1 MIILRN
7 NFSKLVFLSFLCCI
21 LFLPFF
27 NKAISGDS
35 IFYIYTAK
43 QILKEPLKPFD
54 FQINCAEKN
63 YYGWDVA
70 NNPPLISY
78 FLAACMKIFGENE
91 KVLHLVFFG
100 FTLLAVVGMFLLS
113 KELKVDPF
121 FSVLLLIASPA
132 FFVNAT
138 DIMLDIPMLAFSLWG
153 IYFAIRSPRLQSGV
167 SEANKRTPGWILL
180 GLAVLIKFVAIIN
193 LPIIFAWFLLNK
205 KLKKNLVFF
214 LIPIIFLIAWSVHNK
229 LIYGEIQILKKSL
242 SVGLSFGLIKEI
254 PLLTYLGGA
263 FIFPLSILWIS
274 FKYNK
279 VYVWFFIIFF
289 SAINLFFNLIG
300 YSGLQNLF
308 LSIFISSAVILI
320 FIFAEYL
327 KKTNFQNEIVFLIT
341 WFFLYFLFFAS
352 VSAIIAVRYLLPLL
366 PPVIMLTVKI
376 SEKVS
381 DRKVFLTITVAVG
394 IILSLFLAH
403 SDYILANS
411 YRNIAD
417 HLKSNYTG
425 KIYFR
430 GDMSFRGFQYYMEK
444 NGFICLNENIVN
456 NLPESHLITSVF
468 SLKTNLVSGIE
479 KNKKQ
484 VEEKCVFTKNPFRTM
499 NPSANAGFHLNLY
512 GFLPYSVS
520 KKPLEKFT
528 IYKIK

>member
-7 NFSKLVFLSFLCCI
+7 NFSKLLFLSFLCFI

-43 QILKEPLKPFD
+43 QILREPLKPFD

-63 YYGWDVA
+63 YHGWDVA

-78 FLAACMKIFGENE
+78 FLAVCMKFFGENE
-91 KVLHLVFFG
+91 KVLHLIFFG
-100 FTLLAVVGMFLLS
+100 FTLFAVIGIFFLS
-113 KELKVDPF
+113 EELKIDPF
-121 FSVLLLIASPA
+121 FPALLLIASPA

-153 IYFAIRSPRLQSGV
+153 IYFAIKEKAL
-167 SEANKRTPGWILL
+167 GWILL
-180 GLAVLIKFVAIIN
+180 GLAVLIKFAAIIN
-193 LPIIFAWFLLNK
+193 LPVVFTWFLLNK
-205 KLKKNLVFF
+205 KLKKNLIFF
-214 LIPIIFLIAWSVHNK
+214 LIPILFLTVWSMHNK
-229 LIYGEIQILKKSL
+229 LVYGEIQIFKKSL
-242 SVGLSFGLIKEI
+242 SVGLFFGIVKEI
-254 PLLTYLGGA
+254 PLLTYIGGVL
-263 FIFPLSILWIS
+263 IFPLSILWIS

-279 VYVWFFIIFF
+279 VYIWFFIFFF
-289 SAINLFFNLIG
+289 SVVNLFFNLLG
-300 YSGLQNLF
+300 YPNLQNLF
-308 LSIFISSAVILI
+308 LGVFISSSVILI
-320 FIFAEYL
+320 FIFAEHL
-327 KKTNFQNEIVFLIT
+327 KKTSFQNEIFFLIF

-366 PPVIMLTVKI
+366 PPVIMLSVKI

-381 DRKVFLTITVAVG
+381 GRKVFLTITVTAG

-411 YRNIAD
+411 YREIANY
-417 HLKSNYTG
+417 LKSNYTG

-444 NGFICLNENIVN
+444 SGFICLSESIAD
-456 NLPESHLITSVF
+456 NLSGNYLIASIFSVRTKLNPE
-468 SLKTNLVSGIE
+468 IE
-479 KNKKQ
+479 KK
-484 VEEKCVFTKNPFRTM
+484 EKRVYEKYVFTKNPFRTM
-499 NPSANAGFHLNLY
+499 SPSTNAGFHLNMY
-512 GFLPYSVS
+512 GLLPYSVS
-520 KKPLEKFT
+520 KRPLEKFT
-528 IYKIK
+528 IYKIQ

>member
-1 MIILRN
+1 M
-7 NFSKLVFLSFLCCI
+7 
-21 LFLPFF
+21 PFF

-43 QILKEPLKPFD
+43 QILRDPLKPFD

-78 FLAACMKIFGENE
+78 FLAGIIKIFGENE
-91 KVLHLVFFG
+91 KILHIIFFCFTILSVLGVYF
-100 FTLLAVVGMFLLS
+100 LS
-113 KELKVDPF
+113 KELKIDPLY
-121 FSVLLLIASPA
+121 SSLLLIASPA

-153 IYFAIRSPRLQSGV
+153 IYFAICSPRLVAPDFSRGGV
-167 SEANKRTPGWILL
+167 SPAQVHCGVNSANKTALGWILL

-193 LPIIFAWFLLNK
+193 LPVVFAWFLLKK
-205 KLKKNLVFF
+205 KLKKNLIFF
-214 LIPIIFLIAWSVHNK
+214 LIPILFLIVWSMHNK
-229 LIYGEIQILKKSL
+229 LVYSEIQIFKKSL
-242 SVGLSFGLIKEI
+242 SVGLFFGIVKEI

-263 FIFPLSILWIS
+263 FIFPLSILWLT

-279 VYVWFFIIFF
+279 VYIWFFIILF
-289 SAINLFFNLIG
+289 SLVNLFFNLLG
-300 YSGLQNLF
+300 YSNFQNLF
-308 LSIFISSAVILI
+308 LGVFISSSVILI
-320 FIFAEYL
+320 FIFAEHL
-327 KKTNFQNEIVFLIT
+327 KKTNFQNEIVFLVF
-341 WFFLYFLFFAS
+341 WFFLYFLFLAS

-366 PPVIMLTVKI
+366 PPVIMLLVKI

-381 DRKVFLTITVAVG
+381 GRKVFLTITVAAG

-411 YRNIAD
+411 YREIANY
-417 HLKSNYTG
+417 LKSNYTG

-444 NGFICLNENIVN
+444 SGFICLSESIADSLSGNYLIASIFSVRTKLNPEIKKNIK
-456 NLPESHLITSVF
+456 F
-468 SLKTNLVSGIE
+468 
-479 KNKKQ
+479 
-484 VEEKCVFTKNPFRTM
+484 VEEKYVFTKNPFRTM
-499 NPSANAGFHLNLY
+499 SPSTNAGFHLNLY
-512 GFLPYSVS
+512 GLLPYSVS
-520 KKPLEKFT
+520 KMPLEKFT
-528 IYKIK
+528 IYKIQ